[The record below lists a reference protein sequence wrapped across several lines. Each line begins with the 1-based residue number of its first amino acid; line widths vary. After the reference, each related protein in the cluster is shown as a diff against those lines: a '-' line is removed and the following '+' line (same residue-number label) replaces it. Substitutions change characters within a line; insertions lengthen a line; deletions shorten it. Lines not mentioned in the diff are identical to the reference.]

1 MTEAQGPHLPF
12 IRRLLDTSH
21 DAGAVPAPGASTPG
35 VLVIDREEAVR
46 AALFG
51 WLRQQ
56 GFVVWTAADQEEALT
71 LYRKH
76 GGAISL
82 VVEDL
87 RTYWLPPRD
96 LSRRC

>member
-1 MTEAQGPHLPF
+1 MTEAHGPHLPF
-12 IRRLLDTSH
+12 IRRLLETAP
-21 DAGAVPAPGASTPG
+21 DAGPVPAAGAANPG

-56 GFVVWTAADQEEALT
+56 GFVVWTAADQDEALT
-71 LYRKH
+71 VYRQH

-87 RTYWLPPRD
+87 RTYWLPPND
-96 LSRRC
+96 PGSRW